1 MDSCHSTNV
10 GSSWPNLWT
19 NVNHIII
26 LWGSTQYDL
35 YYIFLY
41 CTFQINLIWTFDL
54 YFNLFV
60 SNSRKLWKF
69 PPIGNFSPVSRQFPS
84 NCRFY
89 FQPSVL
95 SAATLPSFDIF
106 GNPCEILNPKQP
118 HFRNNP
124 ICVQL
129 GSHALF
135 KTFPDVWQLGGF
147 GSAGKLYAAN
157 VANNA

>member
-1 MDSCHSTNV
+1 MDSYHSTNV
-10 GSSWPNLWT
+10 DSSWIKFIFKPIW
-19 NVNHIII
+19 
-26 LWGSTQYDL
+26 WSTKYDL
-35 YYIFLY
+35 YLIFLY
-41 CTFQINLIWTFDL
+41 VLFKSIRSEHLICISIFLFCQIQ
-54 YFNLFV
+54 V
-60 SNSRKLWKF
+60 KLWKF
-69 PPIGNFSPVSRQFPS
+69 PPFGNFSPVSRQFPS

-118 HFRNNP
+118 QPRNNP

-157 VANNA
+157 VANIA

>member
-1 MDSCHSTNV
+1 MDSYHSTNV
-10 GSSWPNLWT
+10 DSSWIRFIFEPIW
-19 NVNHIII
+19 
-26 LWGSTQYDL
+26 WSTKYDL
-35 YYIFLY
+35 YLIFLY
-41 CTFQINLIWTFDL
+41 YFQINSIWTFVIQS
-54 YFNLFV
+54 FFQIQV
-60 SNSRKLWKF
+60 KLWKF
-69 PPIGNFSPVSRQFPS
+69 PPFGNFSPVSRQFPS

-106 GNPCEILNPKQP
+106 GNPCEISNPKQP

-157 VANNA
+157 VANIA

>member
-1 MDSCHSTNV
+1 MDSYHSTNV
-10 GSSWPNLWT
+10 DSSWIRFIFEPIW
-19 NVNHIII
+19 
-26 LWGSTQYDL
+26 WSTKYDL
-35 YYIFLY
+35 YLIFLY
-41 CTFQINLIWTFDL
+41 YFQINSIWTFVIQS
-54 YFNLFV
+54 FFQIQV
-60 SNSRKLWKF
+60 KLWKF
-69 PPIGNFSPVSRQFPS
+69 PPFGNFSPVSRQFPS

-135 KTFPDVWQLGGF
+135 KTFPDVWQLWGF

-157 VANNA
+157 VANIA